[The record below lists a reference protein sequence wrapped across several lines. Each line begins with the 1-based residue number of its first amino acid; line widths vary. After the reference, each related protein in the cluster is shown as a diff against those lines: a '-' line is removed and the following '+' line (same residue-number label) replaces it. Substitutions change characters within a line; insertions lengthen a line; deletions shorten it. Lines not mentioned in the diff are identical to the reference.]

1 MQAVQGG
8 GGATIPGG
16 VQEAR
21 GLAQRVMVSG
31 YGGGGFKLDLGILEV
46 ISNHNDSTIL

>member
-8 GGATIPGG
+8 GGATISGG

-31 YGGGGFKLDLGILEV
+31 YVGGGLELDLGILEV
-46 ISNHNDSTIL
+46 VSNHNDSTIL